1 MHKLLVT
8 AVLIIAVPL
17 TGFSNG
23 MTVASATES
32 LNLPSEITV
41 VTQSTIRKPD
51 QIKVQVI
58 LDTTIPEQIDRDYV
72 ITVLIHSRYLEDL
85 DFFSADKCWESQPP
99 QCRILFETR
108 SDGFTEP
115 VRNNWFI
122 NDLKPTLEPFK
133 DIPNPKDF
141 DPVGE
146 EFIYIQKH
154 SKGLVDSPT
163 KLDCLAPW
171 WIESTYIKR
180 DTWAFVISASC
191 LGLHKLSTKKD
202 MFNQYFLTAF
212 VTWAVVDKNGYNG
225 LRSKEVIDTLWSE
238 GDTFHC
244 ISPVTTAGK
253 QIKASSPNND
263 PEYCSLNP
271 SQWVLDFECSVY
283 PKADIEILRGGKWVK
298 YRAALRGTSVAA
310 ANLSSVLNEEQ
321 CKGNAEKPFHY
332 VAHAP
337 LGPNYRVKFFGLKNV
352 DNTIV
357 NMKIFRSKATFKNKR
372 YAG

>member
-1 MHKLLVT
+1 MRKLLIV
-8 AVLIIAVPL
+8 AVLIIALPL
-17 TGFSNG
+17 TGLSNSS
-23 MTVASATES
+23 TVASATEP
-32 LNLPSEITV
+32 LNLPSKIGIE
-41 VTQSTIRKPD
+41 TQNSIRKPD

-58 LDTTIPEQIDRDYV
+58 LDTTIPDPIDRDYI
-72 ITVLIHSRYLEDL
+72 ITVLIHSRYLEDFNPFY
-85 DFFSADKCWESQPP
+85 DDKCWESQPP
-99 QCRILFETR
+99 QCGILFETR
-108 SDGFTEP
+108 SNGFTEP
-115 VRNNWFI
+115 VRNNRFI

-141 DPVGE
+141 GSVGE

-154 SKGLVDSPT
+154 SKGLVNSPT

-202 MFNQYFLTAF
+202 LFNQYFLTAF
-212 VTWAVVDKNGYNG
+212 VTWDDNSNGSTG
-225 LRSKEVIDTLWSE
+225 LRSKEEYDLLWRE
-238 GDTFHC
+238 GEVFHC
-244 ISPVTTAGK
+244 ISPVTTVGK

-271 SQWVLDFECSVY
+271 SQWVLDFECSIY

-298 YRAALRGTSVAA
+298 YRSALRGTSVAA
-310 ANLSSVLNEEQ
+310 ANLSGALDEEQ
-321 CKGNAEKPFHY
+321 CKGNAAKPFHH

-337 LGPNYRVKFFGLKNV
+337 LGPKYRVKFFGLKNV

-357 NMKIFRSKATFKNKR
+357 EMKIFRSKATFKNKR